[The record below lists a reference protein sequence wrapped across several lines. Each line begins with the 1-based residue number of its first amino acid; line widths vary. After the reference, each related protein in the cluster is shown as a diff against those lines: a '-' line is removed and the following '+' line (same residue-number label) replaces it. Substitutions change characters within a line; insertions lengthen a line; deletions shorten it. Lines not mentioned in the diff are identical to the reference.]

1 MIFFIWC
8 IVEIV
13 RGYGCLSYV
22 KQLLGMFF
30 LVIAVCGGP
39 FMLYTVKDEV
49 VFAPEEVV
57 SHTVYLI
64 QQIAGGS
71 LGTYYIGE
79 TERSIAED
87 IFPFALSTFELLFSS
102 VLFAVL
108 ASLVFGLFLQ
118 RFGWVRQF
126 QKVLNL
132 IATIPDFVL
141 IFLSI
146 LAAVSFY
153 KLTNIRIITLSPTSD
168 SESNWFPMVLLSI
181 GPTIFLMKVISLK
194 YTQIGGEDYIKTAL
208 AKGMGI
214 WHVLFHHVFK
224 NIKPFLLADL
234 KKTIAITVANL
245 FIVEYLLNVVGLTR
259 FIFSKSGPYQFN
271 AAVMGLLG
279 IILLSI
285 LVYLL
290 VRLILYMFERAVIY
304 K

>member
-1 MIFFIWC
+1 M
-8 IVEIV
+8 
-13 RGYGCLSYV
+13 

-39 FMLYTVKDEV
+39 FMLYTQKEEI
-49 VFAPEEVV
+49 VFEPGNIIV
-57 SHTVYLI
+57 HTVYLI
-64 QQIAGGS
+64 QQIAEGS
-71 LGTYYIGE
+71 LGTYYSGQ

-87 IFPFALSTFELLFSS
+87 ILPFAISSFELLFAS
-102 VLFAVL
+102 VSVAVV
-108 ASLVFGLFLQ
+108 ASIIFGLLLQ
-118 RFGWVRQF
+118 RFRIVRQF

-132 IATIPDFVL
+132 LATIPDFIL
-141 IFLSI
+141 IVVSI
-146 LAAVSFY
+146 VGAVGFY
-153 KLTNIRIITLSPTSD
+153 KLTNIRIITLSPVSD
-168 SESNWFPMVLLSI
+168 SESTWFPITLLSI
-181 GPTIFLMKVISLK
+181 GPTIFLMKVVSLK
-194 YTQIGGEDYIKTAL
+194 YAQIGGEDYIKTAL

-214 WHVLFHHVFK
+214 WHVLIHHVYK
-224 NIKPFLLADL
+224 NIKPFLIADL

-259 FIFSKSGPYQFN
+259 FIFSKDGGYEFN

-290 VRLILYMFERAVIY
+290 IRLILYVIERAVVY

>member
-1 MIFFIWC
+1 M
-8 IVEIV
+8 
-13 RGYGCLSYV
+13 SYV

-39 FMLYTVKDEV
+39 FMLYTVKEEI
-49 VFAPEEVV
+49 VFAPENIVV
-57 SHTVYLI
+57 RTVYLI

-71 LGTYYIGE
+71 LGTYYLGE
-79 TERSIAED
+79 NERSIAED
-87 IFPFALSTFELLFSS
+87 VLPFALSTFELLFSS
-102 VLFAVL
+102 VLIAVV

-118 RFGWVRQF
+118 RFGMVRQF
-126 QKVLNL
+126 QKILNL
-132 IATIPDFVL
+132 ISTIPDFIL

-146 LAAVSFY
+146 LAAVGFY

-168 SESNWFPMVLLSI
+168 SANIWFPMTLLAI
-181 GPTIFLMKVISLK
+181 GPTIFLMKVVSLK

-214 WHVLFHHVFK
+214 WHVLVHHVYK

-271 AAVMGLLG
+271 SAVMGLLG
-279 IILLSI
+279 IILLSL
-285 LVYLL
+285 LVYFLI
-290 VRLILYMFERAVIY
+290 RAILYLFERAVVY

>member
-1 MIFFIWC
+1 LNIA
-8 IVEIV
+8 
-13 RGYGCLSYV
+13 RGNEGLSYV

-39 FMLYTVKDEV
+39 FMLYTVKEEI
-49 VFAPEEVV
+49 VFAPENVV
-57 SHTVYLI
+57 VRTVHLI

-71 LGTYYIGE
+71 LGTYYLGQN
-79 TERSIAED
+79 ERSIAED
-87 IFPFALSTFELLFSS
+87 IVPFAISTFELLFSS
-102 VLFAVL
+102 VLIAVV

-118 RFGWVRQF
+118 RFGIVRQF
-126 QKVLNL
+126 QKLLNL
-132 IATIPDFVL
+132 IATIPDFIL

-146 LAAVSFY
+146 LAAVGFY
-153 KLTNIRIITLSPTSD
+153 KLTSIRIITLSPTSD
-168 SESNWFPMVLLSI
+168 ADNSWFPMTLLAI
-181 GPTIFLMKVISLK
+181 GPTIFLMKVVSLK
-194 YTQIGGEDYIKTAL
+194 YSQIGGEDYIKTAL
-208 AKGMGI
+208 AKGMGV
-214 WHVLFHHVFK
+214 WHVLTHHVYK

-234 KKTIAITVANL
+234 KKTIAITVGNL

-290 VRLILYMFERAVIY
+290 IRVILYLFERAVVY

>member
-1 MIFFIWC
+1 
-8 IVEIV
+8 
-13 RGYGCLSYV
+13 V

-39 FMLYTVKDEV
+39 FMLYTVKEEI
-49 VFAPEEVV
+49 VFAPENVV
-57 SHTVYLI
+57 VHTVYLI

-71 LGTYYIGE
+71 LGTYYLGE
-79 TERSIAED
+79 NERSIAED
-87 IFPFALSTFELLFSS
+87 IVPFAISTFELLFSS
-102 VLFAVL
+102 VLIAVV

-118 RFGWVRQF
+118 RFRIVRHL
-126 QKVLNL
+126 QKGMNL
-132 IATIPDFVL
+132 FATIPDFIL
-141 IFLSI
+141 ILVSI
-146 LAAVSFY
+146 LAAIGFY
-153 KLTNIRIITLSPTSD
+153 KMTNIRIITLSPTSD
-168 SESNWFPMVLLSI
+168 SANSWFPMTLLAI

-208 AKGMGI
+208 AKGMGV
-214 WHVLFHHVFK
+214 WHVLIHHVYK

-259 FIFSKSGPYQFN
+259 FIFSKSGAYQFN

-279 IILLSI
+279 IIFLSI

-290 VRLILYMFERAVIY
+290 IRVILYLFERAVVY

>member
-1 MIFFIWC
+1 M
-8 IVEIV
+8 
-13 RGYGCLSYV
+13 SYV

-30 LVIAVCGGP
+30 LVIVVCGGP
-39 FMLYTVKDEV
+39 FMLYTVKEEI
-49 VFAPEEVV
+49 VFAPEEIVV
-57 SHTVYLI
+57 HSVFLI
-64 QQIAGGS
+64 QQIASGS
-71 LGTYYIGE
+71 LGTYYLGE
-79 TERSIAED
+79 NERSIAED
-87 IFPFALSTFELLFSS
+87 IVPFAMNTFKLLFSS
-102 VLFAVL
+102 VGIAVV

-118 RFGWVRQF
+118 RFRMVRQL

-132 IATIPDFVL
+132 VATIPDFIL
-141 IFLSI
+141 IFMSI
-146 LAAVSFY
+146 LAAVGFY

-168 SESNWFPMVLLSI
+168 SANDWFPMTLLAI

-194 YTQIGGEDYIKTAL
+194 YVQIGGEDYIKTAL

-214 WHVLFHHVFK
+214 WHVLTHHVYK
-224 NIKPFLLADL
+224 NIKPFLVADL

-259 FIFSKSGPYQFN
+259 FIFSKDGGYQFN

-285 LVYLL
+285 LVY
-290 VRLILYMFERAVIY
+290 VLIRAVLYLFERVAVY

>member
-1 MIFFIWC
+1 
-8 IVEIV
+8 
-13 RGYGCLSYV
+13 LSYV

-30 LVIAVCGGP
+30 LVIVVCGGP
-39 FMLYTVKDEV
+39 FMLYTVKEEI
-49 VFAPEEVV
+49 VFAPEEIVV
-57 SHTVYLI
+57 HSVFLI
-64 QQIAGGS
+64 QQIASGS
-71 LGTYYIGE
+71 LGTYYLGE
-79 TERSIAED
+79 NERSIAED
-87 IFPFALSTFELLFSS
+87 IVPFAMNTFKLLFSS
-102 VLFAVL
+102 VSIAVV

-118 RFGWVRQF
+118 RFRMVRQL

-132 IATIPDFVL
+132 VATIPDFIL
-141 IFLSI
+141 IFMSI
-146 LAAVSFY
+146 LAAVGFY

-168 SESNWFPMVLLSI
+168 SANDWFPMTLLAI

-194 YTQIGGEDYIKTAL
+194 YVQIGGEDYIKTAL

-214 WHVLFHHVFK
+214 WHVLTHHVYK
-224 NIKPFLLADL
+224 NIKPFLVADL

-259 FIFSKSGPYQFN
+259 FIFSKDGGYQFN

-285 LVYLL
+285 LVY
-290 VRLILYMFERAVIY
+290 VLIRAVLYLFERVAVY

>member
-1 MIFFIWC
+1 M
-8 IVEIV
+8 
-13 RGYGCLSYV
+13 SYV

-39 FMLYTVKDEV
+39 FMLYTVKEEI
-49 VFAPEEVV
+49 VFAPENVV
-57 SHTVYLI
+57 VRTVYLL
-64 QQIAGGS
+64 QQIGGGS
-71 LGTYYIGE
+71 LGTYYLGE
-79 TERSIAED
+79 NERSIAED
-87 IFPFALSTFELLFSS
+87 IVPFAVSTFELLFSS
-102 VLFAVL
+102 VLIAVV

-118 RFGWVRQF
+118 RFGVVRHF

-132 IATIPDFVL
+132 VATIPDFIL
-141 IFLSI
+141 IFVAI
-146 LAAVSFY
+146 LAAIGFY

-168 SESNWFPMVLLSI
+168 ADNNWFPMTLLAI

-214 WHVLFHHVFK
+214 WHVLIHHVYK

-259 FIFSKSGPYQFN
+259 FIFSKSGGYQFN

-290 VRLILYMFERAVIY
+290 IRFILYMFERAVVY

>member
-1 MIFFIWC
+1 M
-8 IVEIV
+8 
-13 RGYGCLSYV
+13 SYV
-22 KQLLGMFF
+22 KQLVGMFF

-39 FMLYTVKDEV
+39 FMLYTVKEEI

-57 SHTVYLI
+57 VRTVYLI
-64 QQIAGGS
+64 QQIATGS
-71 LGTYYIGE
+71 LGTYYLGDN
-79 TERSIAED
+79 ERSIAED
-87 IFPFALSTFELLFSS
+87 ILPFAFSTFELLLSS
-102 VLFAVL
+102 VCIAVV
-108 ASLVFGLFLQ
+108 ASLIFGLFLQ
-118 RFGWVRQF
+118 RFGMVRQL
-126 QKVLNL
+126 QKLLNL
-132 IATIPDFVL
+132 ISTIPDFIL

-168 SESNWFPMVLLSI
+168 SANNWFPITLLSI
-181 GPTIFLMKVISLK
+181 GPTIFLMKVVSLK
-194 YTQIGGEDYIKTAL
+194 YVQIGGEDYIKTAL

-214 WHVLFHHVFK
+214 WHVLVHHVYK

-259 FIFSKSGPYQFN
+259 FIFSKNAPYQFN
-271 AAVMGLLG
+271 SAVMGLLG

-285 LVYLL
+285 LVYFLIRL
-290 VRLILYMFERAVIY
+290 VLYLFERAVVY

>member
-1 MIFFIWC
+1 M
-8 IVEIV
+8 
-13 RGYGCLSYV
+13 SYV

-39 FMLYTVKDEV
+39 FMLYTVKEEI
-49 VFAPEEVV
+49 VFAPENVV
-57 SHTVYLI
+57 VHTVYLI

-71 LGTYYIGE
+71 LGTYYLGE
-79 TERSIAED
+79 NERSIAED
-87 IFPFALSTFELLFSS
+87 IVPFAISTFELLFSS
-102 VLFAVL
+102 VLIAVV

-118 RFGWVRQF
+118 RFRIVRHL
-126 QKVLNL
+126 QKGLNL
-132 IATIPDFVL
+132 LATIPDFIL
-141 IFLSI
+141 IFVSI
-146 LAAVSFY
+146 LAAIGFY
-153 KLTNIRIITLSPTSD
+153 KMTNIRIITLSPTSD
-168 SESNWFPMVLLSI
+168 SANSWFPMTLLAI

-208 AKGMGI
+208 AKGMGV
-214 WHVLFHHVFK
+214 WHVLIHHVYK

-259 FIFSKSGPYQFN
+259 FIFSKSGAYQFN

-279 IILLSI
+279 IIFLSI

-290 VRLILYMFERAVIY
+290 IRVILYLFERAVVY